1 MLLFSFDLIFF
12 VCERGRGMNG
22 ENCMDGFKQD
32 GKKCRI
38 KKKEE
43 KEKE

>member
-32 GKKCRI
+32 GKNVEL